1 MEYKSFMEALKGK
14 QHKIDKNKNGE
25 IDAHDFKLLRKEE
38 EELGESEERMA
49 RADYKVGA
57 SGRKSHKEIVFNDAE
72 SKDDDKK
79 EMKEAKMSDDD
90 MAERERIV
98 KGMKKNLAGF
108 KARYGDRAKEVM
120 YATATKQAMKEE
132 TVEEAVQKADIPAYL
147 RKQQGQTPLKLSD
160 LKRKDTISDKENL
173 AKLRNE
179 EAEELDELHP
189 LTYAS
194 YHNKATAID
203 RDGTPHDK
211 SGKDRSANIAKADKR
226 VTDSA
231 YGRGPLAKLYPTGKK
246 STLGKKAQAAVR
258 SNAQWNEEVEEL
270 DEKSDQAKRNKMMK
284 NMMDASRGARHKL
297 NNPVPDAEPE
307 HKTARAQNI
316 AIGRALRNEEN
327 EQVEEGYYQKPASAY
342 RRKGDEVGGGSSK
355 NDVPFDG
362 PYTKTKP
369 AKNSDGTAQSPMSRA
384 RALAKDAMKKQM
396 KEDIDRLF
404 EKDDNEYNYEG
415 EMAVTQLKTI
425 IRHAEAL
432 QAKMQPDTNLPE
444 WVQSKITLATDYI
457 QTASDYLHS
466 ELEEQAPVAPV
477 PDKKYIKGT
486 PEHKAYKA
494 TKKPING
501 MPTNVKETFDA
512 DGNIINSK
520 VSYKDFAMMLEY
532 EAKDGRYVHKGSYG
546 GNYVDPEGADD
557 ADDKKPKQQPADKRG
572 RGRPAGAKSG
582 ARKITGTSKLF
593 K

>member
-1 MEYKSFMEALKGK
+1 MQFKSFMEALKGK

-38 EELGESEERMA
+38 EELEEANVEEMQEQF
-49 RADYKVGA
+49 KVGDFVKDHTGKIHRVFGVNGTNLETGIHYGKDKYGGTNNLHTSKA
-57 SGRKSHKEIVFNDAE
+57 KKVPKPQDVKE
-72 SKDDDKK
+72 
-79 EMKEAKMSDDD
+79 EAKMSDAD

-132 TVEEAVQKADIPAYL
+132 TVDEAVQKVDVPAYL
-147 RKQQGQTPLKLSD
+147 RKQKGEAPLKMSD

-179 EAEELDELHP
+179 EA
-189 LTYAS
+189 
-194 YHNKATAID
+194 
-203 RDGTPHDK
+203 
-211 SGKDRSANIAKADKR
+211 
-226 VTDSA
+226 
-231 YGRGPLAKLYPTGKK
+231 
-246 STLGKKAQAAVR
+246 
-258 SNAQWNEEVEEL
+258 EEL

-307 HKTARAQNI
+307 HKTARAHNV
-316 AIGRALRNEEN
+316 AIGRALRNEE
-327 EQVEEGYYQKPASAY
+327 K
-342 RRKGDEVGGGSSK
+342 KD
-355 NDVPFDG
+355 DVPFEG

-369 AKNSDGTAQSPMSRA
+369 AKNSDGTVQSPMSRA

-425 IRHAEAL
+425 MRHAEAL

-444 WVQSKITLATDYI
+444 WVQSKITLAADYI

-466 ELEEQAPVAPV
+466 EIEEQAPVAPV

-501 MPTNVKETFDA
+501 MPTNVKESFDA
-512 DGNIINSK
+512 DGNIINNK
-520 VSYKDFAMMLEY
+520 VSYKEFAMMLEY
-532 EAKDGRYVHKGSYG
+532 ETKDGRYVHKGTYG
-546 GNYVDPEGADD
+546 GSYVDPEGADD
-557 ADDKKPKQQPADKRG
+557 ADDKKPKQQPAVKRG

-582 ARKITGTSKLF
+582 AGKITGTSKLY

>member
-1 MEYKSFMEALKGK
+1 MQFKSFMEALKGN
-14 QHKIDKNKNGE
+14 QHKIDKNKNGKL
-25 IDAHDFKLLRKEE
+25 DAHDFKLLRKEE
-38 EELGESEERMA
+38 EELEEANVEEMQEQF
-49 RADYKVGA
+49 KVGDFVKDHTGKIHRVFGVNGTNLETGIHYGKDKYGGTNNLHTSKA
-57 SGRKSHKEIVFNDAE
+57 KKVPKPQDVKE
-72 SKDDDKK
+72 
-79 EMKEAKMSDDD
+79 EAKMSDAD

-132 TVEEAVQKADIPAYL
+132 TVEEAVQKVDVPAYL

-179 EAEELDELHP
+179 ELDEAMINGRE
-189 LTYAS
+189 YAS
-194 YHNKATAID
+194 HGLMHPDHAAHAVHKVTGNTID
-203 RDGTPHDK
+203 FYAHGSGDK
-211 SGKDRSANIAKADKR
+211 VSGKVTKNDGKAVHIKDTSGKTHQFK
-226 VTDSA
+226 VQ
-231 YGRGPLAKLYPTGKK
+231 RGLPK
-246 STLGKKAQAAVR
+246 Q
-258 SNAQWNEEVEEL
+258 QNEEKK
-270 DEKSDQAKRNKMMK
+270 D
-284 NMMDASRGARHKL
+284 
-297 NNPVPDAEPE
+297 
-307 HKTARAQNI
+307 
-316 AIGRALRNEEN
+316 
-327 EQVEEGYYQKPASAY
+327 
-342 RRKGDEVGGGSSK
+342 
-355 NDVPFDG
+355 DVPFEG

-369 AKNSDGTAQSPMSRA
+369 AKNSDGTVQSPMSRA

-425 IRHAEAL
+425 MRHAEAL

-444 WVQSKITLATDYI
+444 WVQSKITLAADYI

-466 ELEEQAPVAPV
+466 EIEEQAPVAPV

-501 MPTNVKETFDA
+501 MPTNVKESFDA
-512 DGNIINSK
+512 DGNIINNK
-520 VSYKDFAMMLEY
+520 VSYKEFAMMLEY
-532 EAKDGRYVHKGSYG
+532 ETKDGRYVHKGTYG
-546 GNYVDPEGADD
+546 GSYVDPEGADD
-557 ADDKKPKQQPADKRG
+557 ADDKKPKQQPAVKRG

-582 ARKITGTSKLF
+582 AGKITGTSKLY